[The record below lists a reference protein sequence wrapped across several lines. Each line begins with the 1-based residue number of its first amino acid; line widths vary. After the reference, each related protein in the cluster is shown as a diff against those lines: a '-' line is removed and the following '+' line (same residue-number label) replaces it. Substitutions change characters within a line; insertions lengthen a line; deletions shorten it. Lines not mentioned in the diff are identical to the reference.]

1 MIVKVHIGINGDVF
15 SFDMEDVS
23 AFPQKFRLKDRYIK
37 SLDGIVEISI
47 ADDLFILTNRD
58 PAFRIT
64 GRLFIGFDECSTDTI
79 KAYNWDGEFLWSID
93 DIIKGL
99 TGQYLGGFLI
109 NRAQA
114 ASLPANEDRLP
125 NGERVEDILACVDPS
140 HPLFACFD
148 GGWRYVL
155 DLKDKRVLFRTSNPW

>member
-1 MIVKVHIGINGDVF
+1 MTVKVHIGINGDVF
-15 SFDMEDVS
+15 SFDIEDIS
-23 AFPQKFRLKDRYIK
+23 AFPKKFRLKDRYIK
-37 SLDGIVEISI
+37 SLDDIVEISI

-99 TGQYLGGFLI
+99 TGEYLGGWLI

-114 ASLPANEDRLP
+114 VTDEDPLPDGGRA
-125 NGERVEDILACVDPS
+125 EDILACVDPS
-140 HPLFACFD
+140 HPLFACLD

-155 DLKDKRVLFRTSNPW
+155 DLKDKRVLFRTSNR